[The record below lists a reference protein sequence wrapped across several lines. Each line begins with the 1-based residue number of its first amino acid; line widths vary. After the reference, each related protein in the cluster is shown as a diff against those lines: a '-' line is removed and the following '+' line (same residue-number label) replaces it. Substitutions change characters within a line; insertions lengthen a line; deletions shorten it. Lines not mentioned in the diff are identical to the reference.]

1 MDYDS
6 LTQDTWQEWLMVG
19 GYLAFLLIAIW
30 GVFFRKSGDR

>member
-19 GYLAFLLIAIW
+19 GYLAFLLIAMW
-30 GVFFRKSGDR
+30 GVFIKKSGDS